1 MPREG
6 RALTEAEALQ
16 PQDAGGHLL
25 FTFAEAGIVFCWR
38 CGAYSKDRTHSLRG
52 ECRGEPGQGQGYRLG
67 RLKNSQHPVS
77 GNHLGGRPKRL
88 LL

>member
-6 RALTEAEALQ
+6 RALTEAETLQ
-16 PQDAGGHLL
+16 PQDAAGHLL

-52 ECRGEPGQGQGYRLG
+52 ECRGEPGPGQGYMLG